1 MKGYKE
7 QLNNF
12 INYIFRTYNKDN
24 TVNEFKAIFAIQ
36 EAKRTARKQSIK
48 KDKKMLVISEKT
60 ADLCGGLINIEITKG
75 KMLGGYT
82 KEYMNDLENAKL
94 ELVGR
99 QMTSLLR
106 RINNVK

>member
-12 INYIFRTYNKDN
+12 INYIFSTYKGDDK
-24 TVNEFKAIFAIQ
+24 VCEFKSIFAKQ

-60 ADLCGGLINIEITKG
+60 ADLCSGLIDIEITKG

-106 RINNVK
+106 RINNVR